1 MSPSSLNV
9 RSQSAAAAGIP
20 GLLLRRRYCVGYVD
34 RSVAPLLPHSQE
46 RPMVIIKPAI
56 AIVDAVAGGDIG
68 VRHLLER
75 RKVVFVVRVEDR
87 SGIVNRRVI
96 EFFVV
101 LGKLTMRKVNVRNK
115 MVFGRVR
122 IFVINVLK
130 AVFES
135 LKLVKK
141 LFKRY

>member
-1 MSPSSLNV
+1 MSLSSLNV
-9 RSQSAAAAGIP
+9 RSQSAADAGIP

-34 RSVAPLLPHSQE
+34 RSVAPLLLYSQE
-46 RPMVIIKPAI
+46 RPMVIIKPAV
-56 AIVDAVAGGDIG
+56 AIVDAVAGGDMG
-68 VRHLLER
+68 VRHLPER
-75 RKVVFVVRVEDR
+75 RKVVLVARVEDC
-87 SGIVNRRVI
+87 SGVVNRRVI
-96 EFFVV
+96 EFLVV
-101 LGKLTMRKVNVRNK
+101 LSKLTVRKVNVRNK

-122 IFVINVLK
+122 IFVINVFK